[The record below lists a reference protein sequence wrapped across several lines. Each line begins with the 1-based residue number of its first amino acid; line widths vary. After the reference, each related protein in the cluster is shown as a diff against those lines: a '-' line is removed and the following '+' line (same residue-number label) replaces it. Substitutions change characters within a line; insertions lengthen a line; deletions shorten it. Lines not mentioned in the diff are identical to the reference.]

1 MIKKIDILSLF
12 KKHAKGKTAVFIDAA
27 NILYSQQSL
36 GWEIDYKK
44 LYQFFKKN
52 CQLTIMNFYY
62 ANISKNEGQKRFFQ
76 MLKDTGFFIRTKP
89 VKYIKTPKGVIKK
102 GNLDVELTFDTI
114 TQINKFKTYILLSG
128 DSDFE
133 IILNYL
139 KNKNKKVIVI
149 STKGHISIE
158 LIKNCHKY
166 FDMKKFK
173 EYWKRRKRIR
183 R

>member
-62 ANISKNEGQKRFFQ
+62 ANIS
-76 MLKDTGFFIRTKP
+76 
-89 VKYIKTPKGVIKK
+89 
-102 GNLDVELTFDTI
+102 
-114 TQINKFKTYILLSG
+114 
-128 DSDFE
+128 
-133 IILNYL
+133 
-139 KNKNKKVIVI
+139 
-149 STKGHISIE
+149 
-158 LIKNCHKY
+158 
-166 FDMKKFK
+166 
-173 EYWKRRKRIR
+173 
-183 R
+183 